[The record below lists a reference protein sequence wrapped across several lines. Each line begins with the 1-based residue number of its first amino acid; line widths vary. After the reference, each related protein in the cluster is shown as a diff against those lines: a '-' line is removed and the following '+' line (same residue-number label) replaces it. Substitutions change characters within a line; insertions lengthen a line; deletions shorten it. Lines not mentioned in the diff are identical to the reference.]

1 MYFWDKHKTITTYY
15 ELLSQME
22 YDILMFPHNNP
33 QYNTAAEIVK
43 IRKSTKSHVSTSL
56 KNLESKGL
64 VERIQS
70 KDNKKH
76 IEIALLDQ
84 AEIIIEAGL
93 NAQKQFAQNVLR
105 GLTEEEIRLC
115 IRVFDKICNNAE
127 EQLKNYQLDIA
138 IIGAAAIGTDGKLY
152 DGYSPEARLKSSLFS
167 VAKKVYVLADSS
179 KINTYDLN
187 EFGSLSQI
195 DGLITDAG
203 IDEEGMILM
212 KRHRV
217 NVMIAE

>member
-1 MYFWDKHKTITTYY
+1 MYKR
-15 ELLSQME
+15 Q
-22 YDILMFPHNNP
+22 
-33 QYNTAAEIVK
+33 
-43 IRKSTKSHVSTSL
+43 
-56 KNLESKGL
+56 
-64 VERIQS
+64 
-70 KDNKKH
+70 
-76 IEIALLDQ
+76 
-84 AEIIIEAGL
+84 
-93 NAQKQFAQNVLR
+93 
-105 GLTEEEIRLC
+105 
-115 IRVFDKICNNAE
+115 
-127 EQLKNYQLDIA
+127 
-138 IIGAAAIGTDGKLY
+138 
-152 DGYSPEARLKSSLFS
+152 RLKSSLFS